1 MATEGYDLDGLSWIN
16 QWCSR
21 SPGVSSGGSTLKKP
35 PSLRNNNGSLQVRVR
50 IDGKD
55 AFINRLGRW
64 SDPVAVAKA
73 HAIAAQIWSDYQQG
87 TFDRSL
93 MAYQPLIN
101 GKEVGL
107 LEALRVRAETKRQA
121 AAIHAYKVLQRYGKP
136 IRTRSDAE
144 AFLAWLRAEG
154 LSDCTIAGLM
164 THYRQ
169 CSGGNRHLFSHK
181 LKWQRRSVQ
190 SVEEIQSVLSDLET
204 NEPWYYPLF
213 LLWLSTGL
221 RNAEIRGLT
230 WDCIRWEDGEVLV
243 CKSLRRDGYSSGHH
257 SWATTKTGRERV
269 VPLTAQV
276 LEVLRQHKEQM
287 EQLEI
292 YDPYGLVFVTP
303 ASYSNIYDH
312 LVGRVWHRSL
322 QRCGLKPRRLYA
334 QRHSFLSHAL
344 AMGNSPADLA
354 AAAGHSTKMLL
365 DTYAKPTGRLKMP
378 TWQTT

>member
-1 MATEGYDLDGLSWIN
+1 V
-16 QWCSR
+16 Q
-21 SPGVSSGGSTLKKP
+21 KP

-93 MAYQPLIN
+93 MAYQTLIN

-121 AAIHAYKVLQRYGKP
+121 AAIHAYRVLQRYGKP
-136 IRTRSDAE
+136 IRNRGDAE
-144 AFLAWLRAEG
+144 GFLGWLRAEG
-154 LSDCTIAGLM
+154 LSDSTIAGLM

-190 SVEEIQSVLSDLET
+190 SDVLSVEEIQMVLADLET
-204 NEPWYYPLF
+204 NEPWFYPLF

-230 WDCIRWEDGEVLV
+230 WDCIRWEGGEVLV
-243 CKSLRRDGYSSGHH
+243 CKSLRRDGYSSGKVE
-257 SWATTKTGRERV
+257 WAPTKTGRERV
-269 VPLTAQV
+269 VPLTPQV
-276 LEVLRQHKEQM
+276 LETLRQHKAEM
-287 EQLEI
+287 EHLGV
-292 YDPYGLVFVTP
+292 YDPYGLVFLTP
-303 ASYSNIYDH
+303 SSHSNIYDH

-322 QRCGLKPRRLYA
+322 ERCGLKPRRLYA

-378 TWQTT
+378 TWQTA

>member
-1 MATEGYDLDGLSWIN
+1 ML
-16 QWCSR
+16 
-21 SPGVSSGGSTLKKP
+21 KP
-35 PSLRNNNGSLQVRVR
+35 PSLRNNNGTLQVRVR

-64 SDPVAVAKA
+64 NDPVAVAKA
-73 HAIAAQIWSDYQQG
+73 HAISAQIWSDYQQG
-87 TFDRSL
+87 SFDRSL
-93 MAYQPLIN
+93 MAYQPLIG
-101 GKEVGL
+101 GKQVAL

-121 AAIHAYKVLQRYGKP
+121 AAVHAHKLLERYGKP
-136 IRTRSDAE
+136 IRNRSEAE
-144 AFLAWLRAEG
+144 EFLRWLREERG

-190 SVEEIQSVLSDLET
+190 SDVLSVDEIQAVLSDLET

-213 LLWLSTGL
+213 LLWLSTGM

-230 WDCIRWEDGEVLV
+230 WDCIRWEEGEVLV
-243 CKSLRRDGYSSGHH
+243 CKSLRRDGYCSGHH

-276 LEVLRQHKEQM
+276 LEVLRRHKQQM
-287 EQLEI
+287 EQLAN
-292 YDPYGLVFVTP
+292 YDPYGLVFVAPT
-303 ASYSNIYDH
+303 SYSNIYDH
-312 LVGRVWHRSL
+312 LVGRVWKRSL
-322 QRCGLKPRRLYA
+322 ERCGLKPRRLYA

-365 DTYAKPTGRLKMP
+365 ETYAKPTGRLKLP
-378 TWQTT
+378 TWQTA

>member
-1 MATEGYDLDGLSWIN
+1 MPT
-16 QWCSR
+16 R
-21 SPGVSSGGSTLKKP
+21 SPKPSSPAPPSWWHPVQKP

-55 AFINRLGRW
+55 VFINRLGRW

-87 TFDRSL
+87 VFDRSL

-107 LEALRVRAETKRQA
+107 LEAVKARAEEKRQA
-121 AAIHAYKVLQRYGKP
+121 AAIHAYRVLKRYGKP

-144 AFLAWLRAEG
+144 AFLGWLRAEG
-154 LSDCTIAGLM
+154 LTDCTIAGLM

-190 SVEEIQSVLSDLET
+190 SDVLSVEEIQAVLSDLET

-213 LLWLSTGL
+213 LLWLSTGM
-221 RNAEIRGLT
+221 RNGEIRGLT
-230 WDCIRWEDGEVLV
+230 WDCIRWEEGEVIV
-243 CKSLRRDGYSSGHH
+243 MKSLRRDGTSGLHV
-257 SWATTKTGRERV
+257 WAPTKTGKERV

-276 LEVLRQHKEQM
+276 LETLQQHKAEM
-287 EQLEI
+287 EQLGI
-292 YDPYGLVFVTP
+292 YDPYGLVFVAPT
-303 ASYSNIYDH
+303 SYSNIYDH
-312 LVGRVWHRSL
+312 LVGRVWKRSL
-322 QRCGLKPRRLYA
+322 ERCGLKPRRLYA

-344 AMGNSPADLA
+344 AIGNSPADLA

-365 DTYAKPTGRLKMP
+365 DTYAKPTGRLKLP
-378 TWQTT
+378 TWQTA

>member
-1 MATEGYDLDGLSWIN
+1 V
-16 QWCSR
+16 Q
-21 SPGVSSGGSTLKKP
+21 KP

-87 TFDRSL
+87 VFDRSL

-107 LEALRVRAETKRQA
+107 LEAVKARSEEKRQA
-121 AAIHAYKVLQRYGKP
+121 AAIHAYRVLKRYGKP
-136 IRTRSDAE
+136 IRNRSDAE

-154 LSDCTIAGLM
+154 LTDCTIAGLM

-190 SVEEIQSVLSDLET
+190 SDVLSVEEIQAVLSDLET

-213 LLWLSTGL
+213 LLWLSTGM
-221 RNAEIRGLT
+221 RNGEIRGLT
-230 WDCIRWEDGEVLV
+230 WDCIRWEEGEVIV
-243 CKSLRRDGYSSGHH
+243 MKSLRRDGTSGLH
-257 SWATTKTGRERV
+257 V
-269 VPLTAQV
+269 
-276 LEVLRQHKEQM
+276 
-287 EQLEI
+287 
-292 YDPYGLVFVTP
+292 
-303 ASYSNIYDH
+303 
-312 LVGRVWHRSL
+312 
-322 QRCGLKPRRLYA
+322 
-334 QRHSFLSHAL
+334 
-344 AMGNSPADLA
+344 
-354 AAAGHSTKMLL
+354 
-365 DTYAKPTGRLKMP
+365 
-378 TWQTT
+378 